1 MSLPPRR
8 AKRTDA
14 NQSEIVYTL
23 RKCGVDVWIIGS
35 PADLLCGFSGRFTTL
50 EVKDGS
56 KPKSKQALTDDEQ
69 AFMARCRAAGYP
81 HYIVRTPEEALQA
94 VGAIH

>member
-23 RKCGVDVWIIGS
+23 RKAGVDVWVIGS

-50 EVKDGS
+50 ECKDGAK
-56 KPKSKQALTDDEQ
+56 KPSAQALTDDEA
-69 AFMARCRAAGYP
+69 AFLSRCRAAGYP
-81 HYIVRTPEEALQA
+81 HYVVRNPVEALQA
-94 VGAIH
+94 VGAVR